1 MAGFDSPSRTRSQKG
16 RRSLLH
22 SRTPESTTTKS
33 PDNYKRRGC
42 KSSRIPSIRC
52 FSVLIT
58 SGRCFNRRGREGE
71 HAMSEMSPSPQR
83 FLERLSD
90 GLQQLIQVVI
100 GSHRKPP
107 RHLKSLLNG
116 TWFGHP
122 LHPVITD
129 VPITAWMLTA
139 LFDIIWLISPVHTS
153 WAALGAFVT
162 VIVGLLGALG
172 AIVTGLTDWSDTYGS
187 ERRVGLNH
195 ALFNA
200 SATILYIIS
209 FILRLLAGPGD
220 GIAAAIL
227 GFVGLICV
235 LYAGYLGGEMVF
247 TKGTGVNHTAWE
259 TGGEDYQ
266 QAMPPGA
273 VTDKKAIERTP
284 SAGARGLLRQGQ
296 GIYGISATC
305 PHARG
310 PLDEGTLTGNV
321 VECPWHGSRFCMRE
335 GRALTGPA
343 TVNPPRSE
351 VRGRT
356 GPA

>member
-1 MAGFDSPSRTRSQKG
+1 
-16 RRSLLH
+16 
-22 SRTPESTTTKS
+22 
-33 PDNYKRRGC
+33 
-42 KSSRIPSIRC
+42 
-52 FSVLIT
+52 
-58 SGRCFNRRGREGE
+58 
-71 HAMSEMSPSPQR
+71 MSEMSPSPQP

-107 RHLKSLLNG
+107 RRLKSLLNG

-139 LFDIIWLISPVHTS
+139 IFDIIWLISHTS

-220 GIAAAIL
+220 GVAAAIL

-259 TGGEDYQ
+259 KGGEDYE
-266 QAMPPGA
+266 A
-273 VTDKKAIERTP
+273 VLLADRVEENRLYRVTASGVP
-284 SAGARGLLRQGQ
+284 VVLLRQGKEF
-296 GIYGISATC
+296 YAISATC
-305 PHARG
+305 PHAGG

-321 VECPWHGSRFCMRE
+321 VECPWHGSRFCMRD
-335 GRALTGPA
+335 GRVLTGPA
-343 TVNPPRSE
+343 TVNAPRYE
-351 VRGRT
+351 VRVRNGQVEVKRIS
-356 GPA
+356 GS